1 MGLEWRLEET
11 ELQDEVG
18 DWVVE
23 KLLVQRLVWVG
34 ILGDR
39 AVQTFT
45 ETRSSKI
52 HNELFWESESQDLQ
66 LVLLRARQL
75 SAVHSE

>member
-39 AVQTFT
+39 AVQTGPAFY
-45 ETRSSKI
+45 RPSPFC
-52 HNELFWESESQDLQ
+52 NGFF
-66 LVLLRARQL
+66 VLLYKD
-75 SAVHSE
+75 VPG